1 MNNIKTFVV
10 ALVLVVVVLAVSTA
24 LSGCGTNPTESKVV
38 EDEPS
43 MFILVESS
51 SLWYVV
57 YHRETKVMYAVSNGY
72 YNMGSFTV
80 LVNAD
85 GTPMLY
91 EEDE

>member
-72 YNMGSFTV
+72 YNMGNFTV